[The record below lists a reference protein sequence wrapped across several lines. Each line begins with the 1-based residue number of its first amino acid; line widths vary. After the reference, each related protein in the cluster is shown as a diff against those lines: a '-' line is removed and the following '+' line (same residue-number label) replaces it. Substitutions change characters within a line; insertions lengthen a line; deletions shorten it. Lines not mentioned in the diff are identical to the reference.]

1 MTIQEMFNLLRD
13 YKYDTDRVDLICMA
27 DVDREEKIGA
37 MISQQLKANAVAV
50 YLPFFTP
57 MECKYCIHTY
67 CNRKRSR
74 GVCEEYEVE

>member
-13 YKYDTDRVDLICMA
+13 YKDDTDRVNLMCMSY
-27 DVDREEKIGA
+27 VDEEEKICA
-37 MISQQLKANAVAV
+37 MISQQRKANKVAV

-57 MECKYCIHTY
+57 MECKDCIHTY